1 MAHLLI
7 ESILDK
13 KGADILLL
21 DIRGESIFTDYFLLC
36 NGDNPRQLKALADA
50 IAEDAKH
57 KGETYAWGVEGE
69 PESGWVLVDFGD
81 LIVHIFAPE
90 KRSYY
95 NLEDLWSR
103 GHVVLRMP

>member
-1 MAHLLI
+1 MLI

-21 DIRGESIFTDYFLLC
+21 DIRSKSIFTDYFLLC

-50 IAEDAKH
+50 IAEDAKY
-57 KGETYAWGVEGE
+57 KGETYAWGVEGD

-95 NLEDLWSR
+95 NLEDLWSS